1 MVALSV
7 TANVVASSDSPVD
20 GVSSHAVNTS
30 ELSRIFKVERYE
42 LSEGD
47 YLHLVLMTLYTPTT
61 AIFSVDDGK
70 VKVGMKL
77 SLVW

>member
-20 GVSSHAVNTS
+20 GVSSHAVNAS
-30 ELSRIFKVERYE
+30 ELSRIFKVESYE
-42 LSEGD
+42 LSKGD
-47 YLHLVLMTLYTPTT
+47 YLHLVLALYTPTT
-61 AIFSVDDGK
+61 AIFSVDDCK